1 MLFALLCAAGLA
13 LAQTSFPD
21 LGYRV
26 AAEWPQLPLGWSFQ
40 ETAGV
45 AVDAGNQVYVCHRR
59 PHPILQFDAH
69 GKFVRSLGEGLFDR
83 PHGLRIDPQGNLW
96 VVDDR
101 GQVVV
106 KMDVAGRVR
115 MVLGCWQTPGGP
127 AERSG
132 DYDVRFNRP
141 TDVAWAPNGD
151 IYVSDGYGNSRVV
164 KFSPDG
170 RYLTEW
176 GRKGQGPGEFNT
188 VHSVAVDKRGRVY
201 VADRENRR
209 IQIFDGDGKFL
220 AEWRHVGAPWGLQ
233 ITPEQEL
240 YMCDGYDGRVLKLS
254 LDGRVLGAFGK
265 TGKRPGEFLFVHN
278 LAVAPDGTIY
288 TAEILNWRPQKF
300 VPR

>member
-1 MLFALLCAAGLA
+1 
-13 LAQTSFPD
+13 
-21 LGYRV
+21 
-26 AAEWPQLPLGWSFQ
+26 
-40 ETAGV
+40 
-45 AVDAGNQVYVCHRR
+45 
-59 PHPILQFDAH
+59 
-69 GKFVRSLGEGLFDR
+69 
-83 PHGLRIDPQGNLW
+83 
-96 VVDDR
+96 VDDR

-115 MVLGCWQTPGGP
+115 MVLGRWQTPGGP